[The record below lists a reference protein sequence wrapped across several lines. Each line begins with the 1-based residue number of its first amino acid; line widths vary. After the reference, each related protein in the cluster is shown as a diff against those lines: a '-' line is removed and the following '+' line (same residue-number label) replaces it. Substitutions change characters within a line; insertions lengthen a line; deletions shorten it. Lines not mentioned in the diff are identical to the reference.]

1 MSIELKVAG
10 TDRQL
15 RHRNRGSRN
24 QYQREILMTIYDHYH
39 PLNGSSHPLKSK
51 MVKYIYQYNL
61 KEGTTIAEY
70 KELISPEHLEQKLLG
85 TNTKLYSVI
94 KYIESFGGEVIP
106 EDYDLDDEPD
116 DEEAPPEIN
125 FYWDEDENE
134 DPNWELD
141 KHKNC
146 RSIGSKQKD
155 EEEERA
161 LEEEFRR
168 NG

>member
-1 MSIELKVAG
+1 
-10 TDRQL
+10 
-15 RHRNRGSRN
+15 
-24 QYQREILMTIYDHYH
+24 
-39 PLNGSSHPLKSK
+39 

-70 KELISPEHLEQKLLG
+70 KD
-85 TNTKLYSVI
+85 VI

-155 EEEERA
+155 A
-161 LEEEFRR
+161 LQEEEFRK